1 MQQEKTKGREIDVD
15 KIDLERMREKT
26 AENPGLLPY
35 AHTSGSA
42 VVRPEDMNRTVARS
56 LSAMDQQT
64 EMQMDQIMSQM
75 KLLADQA
82 RAIQNRKLISERI
95 YRADM
100 RFEPLIGHIYYLYQK
115 NGSDLVSLVAPL
127 EWGRSARKNLIWIA
141 SLRLLA
147 DHTWEVLDLN
157 EETPDLEI

>member
-1 MQQEKTKGREIDVD
+1 
-15 KIDLERMREKT
+15 
-26 AENPGLLPY
+26 LPY

-64 EMQMDQIMSQM
+64 GMQMDQIMTQM

-82 RAIQNRKLISERI
+82 KAIQNRKLISERI
-95 YRADM
+95 YRADL

-115 NGSDLVSLVAPL
+115 NGKDLVSLVAPS
-127 EWGRSARKNLIWIA
+127 EWGRSARKNLDWVA

-147 DHTWEVLDLN
+147 DHTWEVLDLS
-157 EETPDLEI
+157 EEIPDIEI

>member
-1 MQQEKTKGREIDVD
+1 MQEERAKGKEIDVD

-115 NGSDLVSLVAPL
+115 NGVDLVSLVAPG
-127 EWGRSARKNLIWIA
+127 EWGRSARKNLKWVA

-147 DHTWEVLDLN
+147 DHTWEVLDLS
-157 EETPDLEI
+157 EEKPDIEI